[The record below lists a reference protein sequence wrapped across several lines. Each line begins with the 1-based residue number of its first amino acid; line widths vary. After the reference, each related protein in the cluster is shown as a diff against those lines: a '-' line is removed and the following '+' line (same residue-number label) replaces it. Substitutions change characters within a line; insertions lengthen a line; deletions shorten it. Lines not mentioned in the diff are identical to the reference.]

1 MKMQLFSLLA
11 AAALVVPA
19 FAAEETRT
27 IRLIQD
33 DAQKQMATK
42 VYRLKHLK
50 ASDITPYVDAACR
63 RYKGTSQVRSLNA
76 GKDNQSIIVTT
87 AEEFL
92 PYVDQVI
99 SVLDRGTKKDA
110 FGSAVY
116 GPGYK
121 WKVYWPK
128 YRHGKDLQLPADVML
143 SGTGSHYADN
153 GALWIKDDL
162 DDVDYAL
169 EWVSYFDRPLPQAQ
183 VIFRYYSVR
192 ESTLRDVGIDY
203 LAWKNGPGM
212 NLMDF
217 AFNSGRI
224 AWDKIL
230 SNASNAG
237 SAISWAYGG
246 IFTAPAF
253 DLSFIRLLQQSGG
266 AKIVASATIN
276 VLNNQAPSTIVL
288 TPTYNAQVKDPDDH
302 TSSVVPLEGA
312 PEFNVT
318 ISAPTICFFTEDKD
332 VNDMGWIPADKAFYA
347 RNNGSF
353 IFACSVNSTDP
364 VEANNFGTQIAST
377 ANTFTDW
384 KTIHFGREQVLTK
397 AVREFDVEQT
407 IGVPFLCQLPVLK
420 YIFGTTTTMKEK
432 NYIFV
437 TVEANLV
444 YPDTVAQK

>member
-1 MKMQLFSLLA
+1 MKKQLFSLLA

-87 AEEFL
+87 AEEFI

-128 YRHGKDLQLPADVML
+128 YRHGKDLLLSADVML
-143 SGTGSHYADN
+143 SGTGSNFADN
-153 GALWIKDDL
+153 GALWLKDDL

-169 EWVSYFDRPLPQAQ
+169 DWIKYFDRPLPQAQ
-183 VIFRYYSVR
+183 VVFRYYSVR

-230 SNASNAG
+230 SSASNAG

-246 IFTAPAF
+246 IFTF
-253 DLSFIRLLQQSGG
+253 
-266 AKIVASATIN
+266 
-276 VLNNQAPSTIVL
+276 
-288 TPTYNAQVKDPDDH
+288 
-302 TSSVVPLEGA
+302 
-312 PEFNVT
+312 
-318 ISAPTICFFTEDKD
+318 
-332 VNDMGWIPADKAFYA
+332 
-347 RNNGSF
+347 
-353 IFACSVNSTDP
+353 
-364 VEANNFGTQIAST
+364 
-377 ANTFTDW
+377 
-384 KTIHFGREQVLTK
+384 
-397 AVREFDVEQT
+397 
-407 IGVPFLCQLPVLK
+407 
-420 YIFGTTTTMKEK
+420 
-432 NYIFV
+432 
-437 TVEANLV
+437 
-444 YPDTVAQK
+444 